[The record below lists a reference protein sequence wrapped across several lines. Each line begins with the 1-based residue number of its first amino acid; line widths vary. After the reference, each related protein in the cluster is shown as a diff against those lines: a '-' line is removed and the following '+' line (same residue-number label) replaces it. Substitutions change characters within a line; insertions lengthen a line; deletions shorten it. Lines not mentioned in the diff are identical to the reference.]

1 MSTMELKVPAAGA
14 TVNLKTKERFAVY
27 ASSLRERNGRPKKK
41 LRWDAKLKKMFRRQF
56 TSN

>member
-41 LRWDAKLKKMFRRQF
+41 NCVGMQ
-56 TSN
+56 S